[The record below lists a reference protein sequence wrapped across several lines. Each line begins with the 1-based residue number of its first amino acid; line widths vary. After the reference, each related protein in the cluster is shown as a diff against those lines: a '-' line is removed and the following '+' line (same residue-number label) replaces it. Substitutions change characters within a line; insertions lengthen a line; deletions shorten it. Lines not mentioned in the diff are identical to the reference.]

1 MLTLCPVT
9 CPYCGEPIELLL
21 DGSAGEQRYIEDCPV
36 CCRPIEVR
44 VALDGEGEPWA
55 QVAGEDEG

>member
-1 MLTLCPVT
+1 MLTPCPVT

-21 DGSAGEQRYIEDCPV
+21 DGSAGEQSYVEDCPV

-44 VALDGEGEPWA
+44 VTLDGEGEPWA